1 MRHKILFILSAIL
14 INIGTINAHKWAI
27 YFKDKN
33 NSNFSINNP
42 EEFLSSRAIERR
54 QKFNIAIAE
63 EDLPVNISY
72 VEQLQV
78 LGATVFGTS
87 KWLNC
92 AIIEPNSESVISEIE
107 QLSFV
112 EKVIQI
118 TEDNIDIPFKNKRDE
133 ITYNKISKEPSYTV
147 NEYGYGYEQ
156 INQINGIGLHKRGYT
171 GQGVLISIIDGA
183 FQDANNLDVF
193 EHLRE
198 RNGIIFTRDVV
209 YPGASVYE
217 STAHHGTAVLSCIGS
232 KIKNTMIGTAPD
244 ADFALIRTE
253 DEASENLVEE
263 YNLAI
268 GLEVADSLGSDIVNI
283 SLGYSVHGNLNH
295 TYDEMNGRQ
304 IVSSYAAYRAV
315 EKGMFICNSA
325 GNNRDLEEWP
335 WINSPADTPEVTTVG
350 AVDFD
355 GYIAYFSSIGPNA
368 NGVPKPEIV
377 APGVNVAVVMPFN
390 EYAQASG
397 TSFSSPILCGMA
409 ACLIQAFPTVTPQTL
424 KQMIVETGSYYNN
437 YQIDYGYG
445 IPDFEKVFLNNS
457 IISESG
463 TINIRISPNP
473 AKDYLHISSEKNI
486 DFIEIVDLSGR
497 SIMKKTINSNK
508 SQIDI
513 SRLNSGLYFIV
524 FYSENR
530 KSTEKFLVA
539 E

>member
-1 MRHKILFILSAIL
+1 MKHKILFILSVIL
-14 INIGTINAHKWAI
+14 INIGSAHAYKWAV

-33 NSNFSINNP
+33 NSNYSIDNP
-42 EEFLSSRAIERR
+42 KEFLSLRAIERR
-54 QKFNIAIAE
+54 QKFNIAITE
-63 EDLPVNISY
+63 EDFPVNSNY
-72 VEQLQV
+72 VQQIEA
-78 LGATVFGTS
+78 LGATIFGTS
-87 KWLNC
+87 RWLNC
-92 AIIEPNSESVISEIE
+92 AIIEPSSVSIISTIE
-107 QLSFV
+107 QLDFV
-112 EKVIQI
+112 EKTIQV
-118 TEDNIDIPFKNKRDE
+118 TEDESYFPFKNKWDE
-133 ITYNKISKEPSYTV
+133 ISYEKISKEPSFTE

-156 INQINGIGLHKRGYT
+156 INQINGIGLHNRGYT
-171 GQGVLISIIDGA
+171 GQGVLISVIDGA

-209 YPGASVYE
+209 HPGASVYE
-217 STAHHGTAVLSCIGS
+217 STAYHGTTVLSCMGS
-232 KIKNTMIGTAPD
+232 KLKDTMIGTAPD

-253 DEASENLVEE
+253 DETSENLIEE
-263 YNLAI
+263 YNLVI
-268 GLEVADSLGSDIVNI
+268 GLEVADSLGSDLVNI

-295 TYDEMNGRQ
+295 TYEEMDGRQ
-304 IVSSYAAYRAV
+304 IVSSYAAYRAA

-368 NGVPKPEIV
+368 NGVPKPEVV

-390 EYAQASG
+390 EYSQASG
-397 TSFSSPILCGMA
+397 TSFSSPIFCGMV
-409 ACLIQAFPTVTPQTL
+409 ACLIQAFPPVPPQVL
-424 KQMIVETGSYYNN
+424 KQMIVDTASN
-437 YQIDYGYG
+437 YDNYEIDYGYG

-457 IISESG
+457 IISESA

-486 DFIEIVDLSGR
+486 DFIEIVDLAGR
-497 SIMKKTINSNK
+497 SIMKKAINSNK

-513 SRLNSGLYFIV
+513 SGLNSGLYFIV
-524 FYSENR
+524 FSSENR
-530 KSTEKFLVA
+530 RSTEKFLV